1 MRKFG
6 RGNLIGSDEEWRL
19 GWSSRQGW
27 VLAISGEGPQEGSA
41 IQGHPASMVP
51 PLPIVS
57 CFYPFQ
63 LLQKNNRKTCSRKN
77 KKSLVESRLQSIF
90 SDEETETQRG
100 LRGLETRNQ
109 LLVVSQDLNPHQ
121 SRCGIL
127 TIIPEL
133 GSLPIAHSPWGLGR
147 ELWAV
152 FALMKNQREDGTE
165 VLQAW

>member
-1 MRKFG
+1 M
-6 RGNLIGSDEEWRL
+6 IGSDEEGRL

-51 PLPIVS
+51 PSPSFPVS
-57 CFYPFQ
+57 IHSSSC
-63 LLQKNNRKTCSRKN
+63 KSNRKTCSRKN

>member
-1 MRKFG
+1 M
-6 RGNLIGSDEEWRL
+6 IGSDEEGRL

-51 PLPIVS
+51 PSPSFPVS
-57 CFYPFQ
+57 IHSSSCKKTIERHVVERTRNLLLNPDSNPFFQ
-63 LLQKNNRKTCSRKN
+63 MRK
-77 KKSLVESRLQSIF
+77 Q
-90 SDEETETQRG
+90 TQRG

>member
-1 MRKFG
+1 MELQAGMGLSYFW
-6 RGNLIGSDEEWRL
+6 RGAPR
-19 GWSSRQGW
+19 
-27 VLAISGEGPQEGSA
+27 GECNTG
-41 IQGHPASMVP
+41 ASCLHGP